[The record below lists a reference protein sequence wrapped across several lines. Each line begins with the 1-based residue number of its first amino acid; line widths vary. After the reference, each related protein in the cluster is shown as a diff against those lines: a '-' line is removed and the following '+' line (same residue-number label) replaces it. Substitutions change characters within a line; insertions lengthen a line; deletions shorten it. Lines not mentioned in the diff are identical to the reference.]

1 MYHAR
6 EDNLP
11 FVGSSHA
18 FVGAE
23 HGNTNISVFLFHG
36 KPGVPIRVH
45 TGILNRLAGTPQAEP
60 PPSHRAAR
68 MGRLAR
74 LSYAEG
80 ITQRRRLQYSFA
92 GRVR

>member
-6 EDNLP
+6 GDNLP

-36 KPGVPIRVH
+36 KRRFRSGS
-45 TGILNRLAGTPQAEP
+45 TPA
-60 PPSHRAAR
+60 S
-68 MGRLAR
+68 
-74 LSYAEG
+74 
-80 ITQRRRLQYSFA
+80 
-92 GRVR
+92 

>member
-6 EDNLP
+6 GDNLP

-36 KPGVPIRVH
+36 KPGSDPGPHRH
-45 TGILNRLAGTPQAEP
+45 PKQTCGYSPGGTAPKSSRGPDGATG
-60 PPSHRAAR
+60 AAFVR
-68 MGRLAR
+68 GRYNTEA
-74 LSYAEG
+74 
-80 ITQRRRLQYSFA
+80 SFA
-92 GRVR
+92 VFIRG

>member
-36 KPGVPIRVH
+36 KPGSDPGPHRH
-45 TGILNRLAGTPQAEP
+45 PKQTWGTPQAEP

-80 ITQRRRLQYSFA
+80 ITQRRRFA
-92 GRVR
+92 VFIRG

>member
-23 HGNTNISVFLFHG
+23 HGNTNIPCSCSMAS
-36 KPGVPIRVH
+36 PVPIRVH
-45 TGILNRLAGTPQAEP
+45 TGILNRLGGTPQAEP